1 MAKWKDIR
9 KTAVC
14 KSCGASLADKP
25 TESKFCSLKCCGIDK
40 VGKAREDCR
49 KYKTCKAC
57 GKTGFGVSFCGYG
70 RDVCADCYKPTEK
83 PKKRFQCIRCGEVGF
98 GVKFMPPSS
107 KGRCCKCWGDDKER
121 NRLKAAAMLL
131 RPCKVCGKA
140 IGTNDKRQVVCS
152 KECGHKGRTQE
163 KVELSCCNC
172 GKKVE
177 RYKSRLE
184 FRSVFACSLECQRQ
198 YALIENHSTAGKTDW
213 IKKSTEAKK
222 RWKVIDSRKRRLCNP
237 WMRKIRKKLDKCK
250 ELKVDT
256 NSWKYRVALR
266 LNAAVGRKRRKQVEA
281 KASRTVEQAL
291 RKIREKRKLFEL
303 SDWEKKIGWK
313 LSSHKARRARKENAQ
328 KHGQVEGVSSRCQ
341 DKGKWVQVCFEWV
354 AD

>member
-1 MAKWKDIR
+1 MATVKDSR
-9 KTAVC
+9 KSVAC
-14 KSCGASLADKP
+14 KTCGEKGRPSSFPAYRDGDCGAC
-25 TESKFCSLKCCGIDK
+25 F
-40 VGKAREDCR
+40 R
-49 KYKTCKAC
+49 K
-57 GKTGFGVSFCGYG
+57 
-70 RDVCADCYKPTEK
+70 R
-83 PKKRFQCIRCGEVGF
+83 
-98 GVKFMPPSS
+98 
-107 KGRCCKCWGDDKER
+107 KEQSR
-121 NRLKAAAMLL
+121 TIAPAK
-131 RPCKVCGKA
+131 PCKVCGKA

-152 KECGHKGRTQE
+152 KECGHKGRTQQ
-163 KVELSCCNC
+163 KVELPCCNC
-172 GKKVE
+172 GKKIE

-213 IKKSTEAKK
+213 IKKSAEAKK
-222 RWKVIDSRKRRLCNP
+222 RWNVIDSRKRRLCNP

-250 ELKVDT
+250 ESKVDT
-256 NSWKYRVALR
+256 KSWKYRVALR

-328 KHGQVEGVSSRCQ
+328 KHGQVEGVSGRCQ

>member
-1 MAKWKDIR
+1 MAKWEDIR

-25 TESKFCSLKCCGIDK
+25 TKSKFCSLKCCGIDK
-40 VGKAREDCR
+40 IGKAREDCR

-70 RDVCADCYKPTEK
+70 RDVCADCYKPTER

-98 GVKFMPPSS
+98 GVKFVPPSS

-121 NRLKAAAMLL
+121 NKLKAAAMLL

-177 RYKSRLE
+177 RYKSRLK

-198 YALIENHSTAGKTDW
+198 YALVENHSTASKVDW
-213 IKKSTEAKK
+213 LKKSAEAKE
-222 RWKVIDSRKRRLCNP
+222 RWKKAKSRERRLKNELFAGVAKRL
-237 WMRKIRKKLDKCK
+237 RKVRPLV
-250 ELKVDT
+250 VDT
-256 NSWKYRVALR
+256 ESWEYRVGTR
-266 LNAAVGRKRRKQVEA
+266 LSAAVGRKQRRKNVFRQSNSIESA
-281 KASRTVEQAL
+281 IS
-291 RKIREKRKLFEL
+291 KLDRRRAWWL
-303 SDWEKKIGWK
+303 MDPWEKKVSFK
-313 LSSHKARRARKENAQ
+313 LSSHSARRSRKDAIRQ
-328 KHGQVEGVSSRCQ
+328 AVESSPGVCEDSR
-341 DKGKWVQVCFEWV
+341 KWVQVCFEWMGDF
-354 AD
+354 A

>member
-1 MAKWKDIR
+1 VAKWEDIR

-25 TESKFCSLKCCGIDK
+25 TKSKFCSLKCCGIDK
-40 VGKAREDCR
+40 IGKAREDCR

-57 GKTGFGVSFCGYG
+57 GTTGFGVSFCGYG
-70 RDVCADCYKPTEK
+70 RDVCADCYKPTER
-83 PKKRFQCIRCGEVGF
+83 PKKRFQCIKCGEVGF
-98 GVKFMPPSS
+98 GVKFVPPSS

-121 NRLKAAAMLL
+121 NKLKAAAMLL

-140 IGTNDKRQVVCS
+140 IGKNDKRQVVCS

-198 YALIENHSTAGKTDW
+198 YALEDNRGKRQSDW
-213 IKKSTEAKK
+213 LKRSAEAKQKWK
-222 RWKVIDSRKRRLCNP
+222 RARSRERRKRNKWIAASRKGFKSLKERSAEDEWGRRC
-237 WMRKIRKKLDKCK
+237 
-250 ELKVDT
+250 
-256 NSWKYRVALR
+256 
-266 LNAAVGRKRRKQVEA
+266 NAAISALSTRIFFKQSKRIFQCSTNWDLTISIQLPALQA
-281 KASRTVEQAL
+281 KLARSEMTEWENKFCSVARNIKNRSTFSRSD
-291 RKIREKRKLFEL
+291 KKRTSLPT
-303 SDWEKKIGWK
+303 
-313 LSSHKARRARKENAQ
+313 
-328 KHGQVEGVSSRCQ
+328 
-341 DKGKWVQVCFEWV
+341 
-354 AD
+354 